1 MGKIYCVGDIHGCLD
16 KLNNLL
22 NKLNIQPTDTVI
34 CLGDYVDRGPDS
46 YGVIERLLQLK
57 QECKC
62 IFLCGNHDDCWFHD
76 TLFREG
82 YDIEPTKLNKLL
94 NNERRYTLW
103 GQGARETYQS
113 YINAGVNPEV
123 HLPFYKMLEPYYV
136 LELDGEKH
144 LFVHGGYN
152 RHELLEKQKNS
163 SKLWWDRDLLG
174 AAIAAYNRIIPED
187 YLFKNKDGFKYIYVG
202 HTPVIYW
209 GYDRPT
215 LFCNVWALDT
225 GVGKHNDATL
235 YALEITTQ
243 TLIK

>member
-1 MGKIYCVGDIHGCLD
+1 MSKIYTIPDLHGELD

-62 IFLCGNHDDCWFHD
+62 IFICGNHDDCWFHD

-82 YDIEPTKLNKLL
+82 YDVEPIKLSKLL

-113 YINAGVNPEV
+113 YINAGVSPEV

-152 RHELLEKQKNS
+152 RHELLEDQKN
-163 SKLWWDRDLLG
+163 KDVFLWDRDLIM
-174 AAIAAYNRIIPED
+174 AANSYHNMKNQR
-187 YLFKNKDGFKYIYVG
+187 YKFKNKDRFKRIYVG
-202 HTPVIYW
+202 HTPVQM
-209 GYDRPT
+209 
-215 LFCNVWALDT
+215 WALNTPQLWANVYAMDT
-225 GVGKHNDATL
+225 GVGKYKDADLYTL
-235 YALEITTQ
+235 EVTTQ